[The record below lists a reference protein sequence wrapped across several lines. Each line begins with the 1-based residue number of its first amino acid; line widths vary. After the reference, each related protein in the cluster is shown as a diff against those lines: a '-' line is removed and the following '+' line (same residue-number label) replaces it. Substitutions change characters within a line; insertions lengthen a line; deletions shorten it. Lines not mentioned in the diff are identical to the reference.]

1 MYSLIMIFYYM
12 NSQQNLHEI
21 NNLFLSIFLHML
33 VVMTQCVMIFHSHS
47 TSSYSVFYIS
57 SMKTSFFKWKPD
69 LDSAASEYTKAGKRE
84 NSVHVWY
91 YVNWKLL

>member
-21 NNLFLSIFLHML
+21 DNLFLSIFLHML

-47 TSSYSVFYIS
+47 TSSYSVFY
-57 SMKTSFFKWKPD
+57 FFQHED
-69 LDSAASEYTKAGKRE
+69 FFL
-84 NSVHVWY
+84 
-91 YVNWKLL
+91 